1 MTKIKSS
8 IYLNITVFL
17 SNQSFMLIIEM
28 EQKQQNTKVKCCSF
42 YKKRI
47 IQFSEIKFYENYTY

>member
-1 MTKIKSS
+1 MTKTKSS
-8 IYLNITVFL
+8 IYSTFVFL

-42 YKKRI
+42 YKKKDNTI
-47 IQFSEIKFYENYTY
+47 F

>member
-28 EQKQQNTKVKCCSF
+28 EQQQNTKVKCCSF
-42 YKKRI
+42 YKKKDNTI
-47 IQFSEIKFYENYTY
+47 F